1 MPKLKDHTDA
11 MRRLLNAYELNNG
24 ARLAPVIGVSRATAY
39 KRVQTPGDLTL
50 EELRLLSTRGHIPIE
65 EVRAAL

>member
-1 MPKLKDHTDA
+1 

-24 ARLAPVIGVSRATAY
+24 SRLAPVLGVSRATAY
-39 KRVQTPGDLTL
+39 NRIKDPGELTVD
-50 EELRLLSTRGHIPIE
+50 ELRRLSTHGHIPIE

>member
-1 MPKLKDHTDA
+1 MPKLKDRTDA

-24 ARLAPVIGVSRATAY
+24 TRLAPVIGCSRATAY
-39 KRVQTPGDLTL
+39 KRVKDPGELTL
-50 EELRLLSTRGHIPIE
+50 DELRRLSTRGHIPIE